1 MEKLINIA
9 GLLEECKQYTKL
21 YSVTHGDV
29 LLDRIDK
36 EGNIFLKVLPLDK
49 NLTLKLDECGRLY
62 EKGSCVLFPTIW
74 NTWEGFD
81 PYATTIE
88 SPFEAGMVGY
98 NEHLNEFGIISDDG
112 SFMTNVD
119 GSRISPIDRLA
130 TEVEIDIWNQ
140 ENHKKHRHYS
150 IPRKKYVYYFQ
161 PFDKVLVRNNK
172 ESAWSVAFFSHIN
185 PRNQECI
192 YTIEGGLNKRYC
204 IPYSEETAHLVGE
217 TDDYEEDEIEKI
229 IKEGKFTDGKLD

>member
-150 IPRKKYVYYFQ
+150 PSERKTDRPTHQKSPIRTQIHISIHTKKEKQKSQLYRTEKKYPTPQ
-161 PFDKVLVRNNK
+161 KK
-172 ESAWSVAFFSHIN
+172 
-185 PRNQECI
+185 
-192 YTIEGGLNKRYC
+192 
-204 IPYSEETAHLVGE
+204 PYKKQ
-217 TDDYEEDEIEKI
+217 I
-229 IKEGKFTDGKLD
+229 

>member
-1 MEKLINIA
+1 M
-9 GLLEECKQYTKL
+9 
-21 YSVTHGDV
+21 
-29 LLDRIDK
+29 DRIDK

-62 EKGSCVLFPTIW
+62 EKGLCVLFPTIW

-130 TEVEIDIWNQ
+130 TEVGEISGI
-140 ENHKKHRHYS
+140 KKTTKSTGIILLRERNS
-150 IPRKKYVYYFQ
+150 FTIS
-161 PFDKVLVRNNK
+161 VLLIR
-172 ESAWSVAFFSHIN
+172 F
-185 PRNQECI
+185 
-192 YTIEGGLNKRYC
+192 L
-204 IPYSEETAHLVGE
+204 
-217 TDDYEEDEIEKI
+217 
-229 IKEGKFTDGKLD
+229 

>member
-1 MEKLINIA
+1 MEQQQTIKVMEKLINIA

-88 SPFEAGMVGY
+88 SPFGAGMVGY

-119 GSRISPIDRLA
+119 GSRISPIDHLA

-140 ENHKKHRHYS
+140 ENHKKHQHYS
-150 IPRKKYVYYFQ
+150 LTRKKFVYYFC
-161 PFDKVLVRNNK
+161 PFDKVLVRQDRNK
-172 ESAWSVAFFSHIN
+172 EWVADWFSHITSTE
-185 PRNQECI
+185 PEERI
-192 YTIEGGLNKRYC
+192 YVTVGGKCWAYC
-204 IPYSEETAHLVGE
+204 IPFEGNEYLLGTAE
-217 TDDYEEDEIEKI
+217 NPEK
-229 IKEGKFTDGKLD
+229 